1 MSGFARIQIGSIVMA
16 SVLGSMLVGCSA
28 SMRQLQSSV
37 DHADMSATE
46 EAAIAPEANQNQ
58 APSASDDAEPTADVP
73 RSRPQLIK
81 RAELAIRVESVEQ
94 SIEQARAIAQQQ
106 QGDVV
111 QLRDQLPSRAA
122 APQTASLTLRIP
134 QLNLDAA
141 LTALSDLG
149 QLQQQTITTEDVSNQ
164 LVDYQARLRNL
175 RKQEELL
182 LDIMERS
189 GGVGDVLQVAR
200 ELSSVR
206 STIEQI
212 DAQLSDLQDRVAYST
227 ITISLEGAIAS
238 NDSELKLT
246 HQLQTTWVHATQSV
260 GDFTVDL
267 MQLGIWLMVYSPYWL
282 LLGGFGIL
290 AHLGL
295 KHLNNASH
303 TDANQVRSDE

>member
-1 MSGFARIQIGSIVMA
+1 MSGFARIQLQSILMA

-37 DHADMSATE
+37 DQADISATE
-46 EAAIAPEANQNQ
+46 EAAIAPEVNQNQ
-58 APSASDDAEPTADVP
+58 APGASNQVESTADVP

-81 RAELAIRVESVEQ
+81 QAELALRVESVEQ
-94 SIEQARAIAQQQ
+94 SIEQATAIAQQQ
-106 QGDVV
+106 QGEVV
-111 QLRDQLPSRAA
+111 QLRNQRPSRASD
-122 APQTASLTLRIP
+122 PQTASLTLRVP
-134 QLNLDAA
+134 QANLDAA

-149 QLQQQTITTEDVSNQ
+149 QVQQQTITTEDVSNQ

-189 GGVGDVLQVAR
+189 GSVGDVLQVAR

-212 DAQLSDLQDRVAYST
+212 DAQLSDLQSRVAYST
-227 ITISLEGAIAS
+227 INLSLEGAIARH
-238 NDSELKLT
+238 DSELKLT
-246 HQLQTTWVHATQSV
+246 QQLQNTWIHSTRSV

-282 LLGGFGIL
+282 LLGGCGIF

-295 KHLNNASH
+295 KRLNNASH
-303 TDANQVRSDE
+303 IDAGHIRHEE

>member
-1 MSGFARIQIGSIVMA
+1 MSGFARIQLQSIVIA

-37 DHADMSATE
+37 DQADMSATE
-46 EAAIAPEANQNQ
+46 EAAIAPEVNQNQ
-58 APSASDDAEPTADVP
+58 APGASDQVESTADVP

-81 RAELAIRVESVEQ
+81 QAELILRVESVEQ
-94 SIEQARAIAQQQ
+94 SIEQATAIAQQQ

-111 QLRDQLPSRAA
+111 QLRDQLPSRATT
-122 APQTASLTLRIP
+122 PQTASLTLRIP
-134 QLNLDAA
+134 QINLDAA

-149 QLQQQTITTEDVSNQ
+149 QVQQQTITTEDVSNQ

-182 LDIMERS
+182 LDIMDRS

-200 ELSSVR
+200 ELSGVR

-227 ITISLEGAIAS
+227 ITISLEGAIANNAS
-238 NDSELKLT
+238 DLELT
-246 HQLQTTWVHATQSV
+246 QQLQNTWVHATQSV

-282 LLGGFGIL
+282 ILAGGGIL
-290 AHLGL
+290 MHLGL
-295 KHLNNASH
+295 KRLNNAGHANAGHIH
-303 TDANQVRSDE
+303 TEE